1 MAYNTAAKAYGNN
14 RIETATPAELTLML
28 YEGAVKFCNIA
39 IVGLE
44 KNDYEK
50 VNTNIQKCRNIIV
63 ELTSTLNM
71 KYPVAEDFKRMYDYI
86 FALLTEANHEERHGA
101 SGESVRRASWHAGCV
116 EGSYDESQRTAAITE
131 LGGKI
136 WIRPELM

>member
-71 KYPVAEDFKRMYDYI
+71 TYPVAEDFKRMYDYI
-86 FALLTEANHEERHGA
+86 FALLTEANMKKDMELLERALEELRGMRDVWKEVMTKA
-101 SGESVRRASWHAGCV
+101 KGPQLSLS
-116 EGSYDESQRTAAITE
+116 
-131 LGGKI
+131 
-136 WIRPELM
+136 

>member
-1 MAYNTAAKAYGNN
+1 
-14 RIETATPAELTLML
+14 ML

-86 FALLTEANHEERHGA
+86 FALLTEANMKKDMELLE
-101 SGESVRRASWHAGCV
+101 RASWHAGCV